1 MMMGCKVTN
10 LIEETVAAMDEN
22 NTVREAAKT
31 MVRHQTGSLV
41 VLESGQ
47 VVGFFTERDLLK
59 RVVAKGLDPSKV
71 RLKEV
76 TTRHLITVPHNST
89 CAEALQLMKE
99 NGCRHLLAFD
109 GKKFR
114 GVLSIRDVA
123 LVVGEQQ
130 AKGDIMVNLL
140 GGFTLILTVI
150 VIGLLAFHVPRML
163 EVVFRVLE

>member
-1 MMMGCKVTN
+1 
-10 LIEETVAAMDEN
+10 
-22 NTVREAAKT
+22 
-31 MVRHQTGSLV
+31 
-41 VLESGQ
+41 
-47 VVGFFTERDLLK
+47 
-59 RVVAKGLDPSKV
+59 
-71 RLKEV
+71 
-76 TTRHLITVPHNST
+76 
-89 CAEALQLMKE
+89 MKE

-109 GKKFR
+109 GKSFQ

-140 GGFTLILTVI
+140 GGLTLILTVI